1 MTNQKRITIVGAGLM
16 GIGIA
21 QVFASSG
28 YEVFL
33 VDVNQEQLDKVPAA
47 LIDILESFS
56 KYGIEFG
63 AAPEQILA
71 RVKTT
76 TDMKEACENCDFV
89 FEAVFEN
96 MELKQK
102 IVAELDRFCPDKTVI
117 CSNTSVMSITE
128 IASKSEGKHRI
139 FGTHW
144 WNPPHLIPLVE
155 VVRTEAASVERA
167 QATFDLLQGVG
178 KKPIHV
184 NKDVPG
190 FVANRLQHAL
200 WREAFAL
207 IDNGICDAETV
218 DVAIKSGFGLRLPVL
233 GPVENADM
241 VGLDL
246 TFAIHDYILKFLAN
260 NSEPSSTLK
269 AAVDK
274 GSLGFK
280 SGEGFLKWSTEE
292 SDASRTNLSNYLLE
306 TLSTKDKS

>member
-1 MTNQKRITIVGAGLM
+1 MAAQKRVTIIGAGLM

-21 QVFASSG
+21 QVFAASG
-28 YEVFL
+28 CEVYL
-33 VDVNQEQLDKVPAA
+33 VDISQEQLDKVPQA
-47 LIDILESFS
+47 LTTIQNDFARH
-56 KYGIEFG
+56 GIEFKDSFST
-63 AAPEQILA
+63 ILS

-76 TDMKEACENCDFV
+76 TDTQQACEDCDFV

-102 IVAELDRFCPDKTVI
+102 IVAELDRLCPDKTVI

-139 FGTHW
+139 LGTHW

-155 VVRTEAASVERA
+155 VVRTEAADQERA
-167 QATFDLLQGVG
+167 KATFDLLQAVG

-200 WREAFAL
+200 WREAFNL
-207 IDNGICDAETV
+207 IDNDICDAETV
-218 DVAIKSGFGLRLPVL
+218 DIAIKSGFGLRLPAL

-260 NSEPSSTLK
+260 NSEPSTTLK
-269 AAVDK
+269 AAVDR
-274 GSLGFK
+274 GDLGFK
-280 SGEGFLKWSTEE
+280 SGQGFLKWSAEE
-292 SDASRTNLSNYLLE
+292 VEASRTDLSNYLLKTMSAKE
-306 TLSTKDKS
+306 KE